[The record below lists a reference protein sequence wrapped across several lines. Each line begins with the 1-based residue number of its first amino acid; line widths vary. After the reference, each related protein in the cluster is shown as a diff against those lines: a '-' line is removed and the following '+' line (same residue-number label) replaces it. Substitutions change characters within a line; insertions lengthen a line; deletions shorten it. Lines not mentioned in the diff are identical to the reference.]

1 MAPLTETGIE
11 VVFTPESIDDDIRR
25 EGVLCM
31 IEVRSRVNRR
41 NATLGARGGPGVDA
55 AKAGVQAPTAYLAW
69 AVVLPHKQFFIARKA
84 HTSQKD
90 GFDGTAVGEGTTIA
104 SIDGL
109 RRALQP

>member
-55 AKAGVQAPTAYLAW
+55 EKAGVCASTDSIPGVGRCAAP
-69 AVVLPHKQFFIARKA
+69 Q
-84 HTSQKD
+84 
-90 GFDGTAVGEGTTIA
+90 TIFHSA
-104 SIDGL
+104 
-109 RRALQP
+109 